1 LLNIICPSLR
11 DIASSCSQNLGV
23 HATCATSRNL
33 GGKKEKKNQ
42 TCVAKQPK
50 LFQEILKKPK
60 ICVPVHPLLPQ
71 KILKKP
77 KTCVHMQPMLPHEI
91 LQKSLTCVPVQPVL
105 PQEILKNPK
114 PWKWMIP

>member
-11 DIASSCSQNLGV
+11 DIASSCSQNLGA

-33 GGKKEKKNQ
+33 GGGGNQ
-42 TCVAKQPK
+42 TCVANQPK
-50 LFQEILKKPK
+50 LFQEILEKPK

-91 LQKSLTCVPVQPVL
+91 LQKPLTCVPVQPML

-114 PWKWMIP
+114 PLKWMIP